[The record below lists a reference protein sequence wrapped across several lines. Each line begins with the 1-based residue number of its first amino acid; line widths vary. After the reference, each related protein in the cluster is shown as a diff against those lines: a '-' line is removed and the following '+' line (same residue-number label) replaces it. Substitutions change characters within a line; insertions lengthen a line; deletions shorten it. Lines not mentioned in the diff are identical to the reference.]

1 SVHEAETSNETI
13 SVDSKK
19 TDKGKKK
26 KNKGKSKIKEQD
38 NNKKKNTKKDLEDM
52 KFLDGIIKQK
62 NRQLRELDEQNKKAV
77 KEARKANKSEFW
89 YNPQELQK
97 IREIITKND
106 ELLNQPKSEKIVPG
120 SPAIIHINTAFES
133 ALNDYYWIEQSI
145 ISFFEEIKDYFLL
158 FDISFEM
165 ITNWRYDDNF
175 VEKFEDNLYSISMKY
190 QPLAEHNKELIL
202 LGHKFLEFYRSNE
215 YNVFD
220 IIEEDLEKSLYF
232 VLDLKQKEG
241 EELSVEYAIS
251 ESIFKNKTTLYTMNI
266 LYFNMDKIEDAT
278 LHDLAVNIYNFLQYS
293 ILFNEIIQKQKLVDN
308 RLTIVGPSILVI
320 LYEKIM
326 PSIEIENE
334 SLYDIV
340 DKPIALIMNEAE
352 FPEIIDNTVKILQD
366 VISNILIETSDKEN
380 ETEENLEVKE
390 KRKKYVK
397 DVVECFRKNFS
408 YLIKNCFRTFTYVH
422 TLSRNVQV
430 NNELNKNKTE
440 DRVKAKADKGKS
452 ILIEEPDKQ

>member
-1 SVHEAETSNETI
+1 MYDQI
-13 SVDSKK
+13 S
-19 TDKGKKK
+19 G
-26 KNKGKSKIKEQD
+26 QD
-38 NNKKKNTKKDLEDM
+38 N
-52 KFLDGIIKQK
+52 
-62 NRQLRELDEQNKKAV
+62 
-77 KEARKANKSEFW
+77 
-89 YNPQELQK
+89 
-97 IREIITKND
+97 
-106 ELLNQPKSEKIVPG
+106 
-120 SPAIIHINTAFES
+120 
-133 ALNDYYWIEQSI
+133 
-145 ISFFEEIKDYFLL
+145 
-158 FDISFEM
+158 
-165 ITNWRYDDNF
+165 
-175 VEKFEDNLYSISMKY
+175 
-190 QPLAEHNKELIL
+190 
-202 LGHKFLEFYRSNE
+202 
-215 YNVFD
+215 
-220 IIEEDLEKSLYF
+220 
-232 VLDLKQKEG
+232 
-241 EELSVEYAIS
+241 

-278 LHDLAVNIYNFLQYS
+278 LHDLA
-293 ILFNEIIQKQKLVDN
+293 KQKLVDN
-308 RLTIVGPSILVI
+308 RLTIVGPSILSIIKYAKPPERVTYLVLDI
-320 LYEKIM
+320 SLRISM